1 MIKTKRILSAVLLAI
16 AGVSGVLA
24 GNNDIAA
31 DKLKIYDMNVKVNER
46 ARTLGVDIALDL
58 KKFSVS
64 SEREMILTPV
74 LIASSGTDSLVL
86 DTIRVAG
93 RNRWFHYL
101 RDGGED
107 YVANNHIYRAGAKT
121 TPHYTAHVDLEPWME
136 HSSLEMR
143 ALSAN
148 CCDTPV
154 FLKGESPRGYVPL
167 AEIDV
172 RRADID
178 APYVFAPP
186 VDAAPVKKALQGKAF
201 ITFVVNRTELKPD
214 YMVNPRELKKIIA
227 SIDTVRNDPDANFSG
242 VHIKG
247 YASPEGPYSNNVRL
261 AAGRT
266 ETLRRYVR
274 DLYHFNDTIITSDFE
289 PEDWAGLRSYVRDS
303 LNYPIQNREQILS
316 IIDSS
321 MEPDAKDHY
330 LRKTFPADYAVIL
343 HDIYPWLR
351 HSDYTVSYTVK
362 IFTKLED
369 LRRVFASD
377 PSRLRPVDF
386 FTIAQALPQGSP
398 EYVNVIKTAVK
409 VYPDDPML
417 NLNAANI
424 AMEKGELED
433 AQSHLLKSGNTP
445 VTDYARG
452 ILAARRG
459 NLREAIS
466 FFEKAKAGGITE
478 AGQAIEQANRQLNA
492 NPVTYLIATTR
503 ESGK

>member
-1 MIKTKRILSAVLLAI
+1 MINTTRILSAALLVL
-16 AGVSGVLA
+16 AGVSGVHA
-24 GNNDIAA
+24 SDTNTA
-31 DKLKIYDMNVKVNER
+31 DRLKIYDMSVKVNDR
-46 ARTLGVDIALDL
+46 ARTLGIDIALDL
-58 KKFSVS
+58 KRFSVP

-74 LIASSGTDSLVL
+74 LIASTGKDSLVL

-107 YVANNHIYRAGAKT
+107 YVANNHIYKSGANV
-121 TPHYTAHVDLEPWME
+121 TPHYTAHFDLEPWME

-143 ALSAN
+143 TLSAN
-148 CCDTPV
+148 CCDDPV
-154 FLKGESPRGYVPL
+154 LLKGKSPRGYVPL
-167 AEIDV
+167 ADIDV

-186 VDAAPVKKALQGKAF
+186 VDAAPVKKSLQGKAF

-247 YASPEGPYSNNVRL
+247 FASPEGPYSNNVRL

-303 LNYPIQNREQILS
+303 LDYPIQNREQILS
-316 IIDSS
+316 VIDSS
-321 MEPDAKDHY
+321 MEPDAKDQY
-330 LRKTFPADYAVIL
+330 LRTTFPEDYAVIL
-343 HDIYPWLR
+343 RDIYPWLR
-351 HSDYTVSYTVK
+351 HSDYTVRYTVK
-362 IFTKLED
+362 IFTSLAD
-369 LRRVFASD
+369 LRRVYASD
-377 PSRLRPVDF
+377 PTRLRPVDF

-398 EYVNVIKTAVK
+398 EYVKVIETAVS

-424 AMEKGELED
+424 EMEKGELD
-433 AQSHLLKSGNTP
+433 KAQSHLLKSGNTP
-445 VTDYARG
+445 VSNYARG
-452 ILAARRG
+452 ILAAHRG
-459 NLREAIS
+459 DLRGAIS
-466 FFEKAKAGGITE
+466 FFEKAKAGGVSE
-478 AGQAIEQANRQLNA
+478 AGQALERATIQLNA
-492 NPVTYLIATTR
+492 DPVTYLMKTTGQT
-503 ESGK
+503 EK